1 MKFYANFHFP
11 ARLGPITSS
20 MGDRQS
26 ADANDAG
33 LHYALSVAS
42 NGPDLNPINN
52 VVWEI
57 LQDQIYKNQTNNVE
71 ELWQH
76 VEEWDGLDQRLTD
89 TAIRE

>member
-1 MKFYANFHFP
+1 
-11 ARLGPITSS
+11 

-26 ADANDAG
+26 ADTNDAG

-42 NGPDLNPINN
+42 NGPDLNPIND

-57 LQDQIYKNQTNNVE
+57 LQDQVYKNQTNNVE
-71 ELWQH
+71 ELWQR
-76 VEEWDGLDQRLTD
+76 VEEWDGLDHRVTD